1 MDYIFE
7 HYKKTGYLHH
17 AYIIEGAHD
26 EVTSFLISA
35 IAQYLGIEAKNNPD
49 LSVASYD
56 SFGINEA
63 RMLAEM
69 QARAAFGDARKIFII
84 GARSCSPEAQNA
96 LLKTFEEPTVGTHFF
111 LVVPRVEVLLPTLRS
126 RAMLVS
132 GARAPIAD
140 EAKKLA
146 EKFLDTPLE
155 SRFVLTKKLADHKK
169 GESVDRDLIRRMFDH
184 LERILY
190 TRLAIR
196 KGEQGIFRELYQAK
210 TYLADSGSSP
220 KMLLEHIAMTIPPAH
235 DIG

>member
-1 MDYIFE
+1 MDHIFD

-17 AYIIEGAHD
+17 AYIIEGAYD
-26 EVTSFLISA
+26 EVTSLLVSA
-35 IAQYLGIEAKNNPD
+35 IGEHLGIETKNNPD

-111 LVVPRVEVLLPTLRS
+111 LVVPRVEMLLPTLRS

-132 GARAPIAD
+132 GARAPLAD

-146 EKFLDTPLE
+146 EKFLDTSLE
-155 SRFVLTKKLADHKK
+155 DRLALAKKLADHKK
-169 GESVDRDLIRRMFDH
+169 GESVDRDLIRRIFDH

-190 TRLAIR
+190 TRLARR
-196 KGEQGIFRELYQAK
+196 KGEQDIFRELFQAK

-220 KMLLEHIAMTIPPAH
+220 KMLLEHLAITIPSAH